1 MRVHLVD
8 GTYELFR
15 HHFGL
20 PAEIRTNPDAAVRS
34 VVEGTVSLLEG
45 GVTHI
50 GVATDHV
57 VESFRNELWPDY
69 KSSAGMDPAILE
81 QFGPLEEALGE
92 LGVVVWA
99 MTDLEA
105 DDALASASTVA
116 AEDEWVQHVREVG
129 ETTLY
134 PLANSW

>member
-20 PAEIRTNPDAAVRS
+20 PAEIRVRPDAAVRS
-34 VVEGTVSLLEG
+34 VVEGMVSLLED

-81 QFGPLEEALGE
+81 QFGPLEEAL
-92 LGVVVWA
+92 A
-99 MTDLEA
+99 KA
-105 DDALASASTVA
+105 SSASRSVIAQTVTPSSTSA
-116 AEDEWVQHVREVG
+116 SSSGPNCSSMAG
-129 ETTLY
+129 SIPAL
-134 PLANSW
+134 LL